1 MSPSAFP
8 TSKGAGK
15 SRGLKLEQDE
25 ETDQDKRLR
34 DELWTWRQE
43 KAILMLGLCFY
54 EDYGTCMFM
63 DDDVI
68 ERIILCAHHK
78 KIIEVDDIRKETSWP
93 NQVKWMVELF
103 PSLLELTHKYS
114 PLPPIPVMPDGPS
127 GRQCSACQQFG
138 HISEFTTSFCVSNS

>member
-25 ETDQDKRLR
+25 ETDQDKCLR
-34 DELWTWRQE
+34 DKLWTWRQE
-43 KAILMLGLCFY
+43 KAILMLRLRFY
-54 EDYGTCMFM
+54 EDCGTCMFM
-63 DDDVI
+63 DDNVI

-78 KIIEVDDIRKETSWP
+78 KIIEVDNIHKETSWP

-103 PSLLELTHKYS
+103 PSLLELIHKYS
-114 PLPPIPVMPDGPS
+114 PPLPPIPAVPNGPS
-127 GRQCSACQQFG
+127 G
-138 HISEFTTSFCVSNS
+138 